1 MIKWPRSYHQGTW
14 PNVAAAAAADDD
26 DDADDGDAG
35 DDDDDDGYAGDG
47 QMGASIPLDPRG
59 QMDPSPS
66 TCSFDKP
73 PEMK

>member
-14 PNVAAAAAADDD
+14 PNVAEAAAAADDD
-26 DDADDGDAG
+26 DGDAG
-35 DDDDDDGYAGDG
+35 GG

>member
-14 PNVAAAAAADDD
+14 PNVAAAADDDDD
-26 DDADDGDAG
+26 DDADDGD
-35 DDDDDDGYAGDG
+35 AGDG

-66 TCSFDKP
+66 TCSFDKTP
-73 PEMK
+73 KMK